1 MEILALADLVDR
13 WTYTRVG
20 IHKLS
25 KRDDFPKPVAVAVVN
40 RGRTKIFLVSDIA
53 AYERDKPWLLD
64 ENQKS
69 QRQRLFCLL
78 QLMKELPDGQEKQ
91 QLLEKLFGRKAVMA
105 SHD

>member
-13 WTYTRVG
+13 WTYTRAG

-25 KRDDFPKPVAVAVVN
+25 KRDDFPAPVAVVN

-64 ENQKS
+64 DNQKG

-78 QLMKELPDGQEKQ
+78 QLMKELPEGQEKQ

-105 SHD
+105 NPD